1 MYIIHFLCRINK
13 LKEPSYSMF
22 SKSGTTSQKSLLSS
36 TCSNTSLIYDVFD
49 DKHSSKYDMQR
60 FQESSNKNNKFKTHS
75 SSIDISLEKQ
85 PLKLS
90 NEEHLKYLQGSDVAT
105 RESPSLSVIEKQPTS
120 QDNSNVADAN
130 KLGTSS
136 RRASSDIYQFSDAPL
151 LPTRRR
157 RSSIGLS
164 GTRCST
170 RSGTSSAR
178 IKSGKLK
185 TRRPSFVANTL
196 VNHVVIS
203 PKLSTSND
211 RGARITS
218 GGNRSK
224 KKKTLRCSDCRK
236 RINITNMF
244 ICRCEKTFC
253 AKHRHA
259 ESHCCTYDYKA
270 DGKKYLEKANPIIP
284 IPKLPKI

>member
-1 MYIIHFLCRINK
+1 MHIIHFLSRTNE
-13 LKEPSYSMF
+13 LKEDSYSMF
-22 SKSGTTSQKSLLSS
+22 SKSGTNSQKSLLAS
-36 TCSNTSLIYDVFD
+36 TCSNTSLICDVFD
-49 DKHSSKYDMQR
+49 DKHRSKYEIKR
-60 FQESSNKNNKFKTHS
+60 FQESSNKNNTFKTHS
-75 SSIDISLEKQ
+75 SGLDISLENQ

-90 NEEHLKYLQGSDVAT
+90 NKEHKTYLRGSDIAK
-105 RESPSLSVIEKQPTS
+105 RDSPSLSAIEKQPTS
-120 QDNSNVADAN
+120 QDNLIDADGN

-151 LPTRRR
+151 LATRRR

-170 RSGTSSAR
+170 RSGTSSGR

-196 VNHVVIS
+196 INHVVIS

-211 RGARITS
+211 RGARVTS

>member
-1 MYIIHFLCRINK
+1 
-13 LKEPSYSMF
+13 MF
-22 SKSGTTSQKSLLSS
+22 SKSGADSQKSLLAS
-36 TCSNTSLIYDVFD
+36 TCSNTSLICDVFD
-49 DKHSSKYDMQR
+49 DKHRSKYEIKR
-60 FQESSNKNNKFKTHS
+60 FQESSNKNNTFKTHS
-75 SSIDISLEKQ
+75 SGLDISLENQ

-90 NEEHLKYLQGSDVAT
+90 NKEHKTYLRGSDMAK
-105 RESPSLSVIEKQPTS
+105 RDSPSLSVMEKQPTS
-120 QDNSNVADAN
+120 QDNLIDADGN

-151 LPTRRR
+151 LATRRR

-196 VNHVVIS
+196 INHVVIS

-211 RGARITS
+211 RGARVTS
-218 GGNRSK
+218 GGNRST

>member
-1 MYIIHFLCRINK
+1 MHTIHFLHRINE
-13 LKEPSYSMF
+13 LKQDSYSMF
-22 SKSGTTSQKSLLSS
+22 SKSRTNSQKSLLAS
-36 TCSNTSLIYDVFD
+36 TCSNTSLICDVFD
-49 DKHSSKYDMQR
+49 DKHSSKYEMKR
-60 FQESSNKNNKFKTHS
+60 FQESSNENNMFKNHS
-75 SSIDISLEKQ
+75 SGLDISLENQ

-90 NEEHLKYLQGSDVAT
+90 NKAPKTYLRSSDIAK
-105 RESPSLSVIEKQPTS
+105 RDSPSLSVMEKQPTS
-120 QDNSNVADAN
+120 QDNFIDAGGN

-151 LPTRRR
+151 LATRRR

-170 RSGTSSAR
+170 RSGTSSGR

-196 VNHVVIS
+196 INHVVIS

-211 RGARITS
+211 RGARVTS
-218 GGNRSK
+218 GGNRST
-224 KKKTLRCSDCRK
+224 KKKTLRCCDCRK
-236 RINITNMF
+236 RINVTNMF

-259 ESHCCTYDYKA
+259 ESHCCIYDYKA
-270 DGKKYLEKANPIIP
+270 GGKKYLEKANPIIP

>member
-1 MYIIHFLCRINK
+1 MHIIHFLSRTNE
-13 LKEPSYSMF
+13 LKEDSYSMF
-22 SKSGTTSQKSLLSS
+22 SKSGTNSQKSLLAS

-49 DKHSSKYDMQR
+49 DKHSSKYEMKR
-60 FQESSNKNNKFKTHS
+60 FQESSNKNNMFKTHS
-75 SSIDISLEKQ
+75 SGLDVSSENQPLTLSKKKHITYLRSSDVSKRESPPLSVLEKQ
-85 PLKLS
+85 
-90 NEEHLKYLQGSDVAT
+90 T
-105 RESPSLSVIEKQPTS
+105 TS
-120 QDNSNVADAN
+120 KDNLTDAEAN
-130 KLGTSS
+130 TLGTGS

-151 LPTRRR
+151 LATRRR

-196 VNHVVIS
+196 INHVVIS
-203 PKLSTSND
+203 PKLSASND
-211 RGARITS
+211 RGARVTS

>member
-1 MYIIHFLCRINK
+1 
-13 LKEPSYSMF
+13 MF
-22 SKSGTTSQKSLLSS
+22 SKSGTNSQKSLLAS
-36 TCSNTSLIYDVFD
+36 TCSNTSLVYDVFD
-49 DKHSSKYDMQR
+49 DKHSSKYEMKR
-60 FQESSNKNNKFKTHS
+60 FQESSNKNNKYKSHS
-75 SSIDISLEKQ
+75 SGLNVSSECQ
-85 PLKLS
+85 PLRLNNK
-90 NEEHLKYLQGSDVAT
+90 EHITYLRGPEVAK
-105 RESPSLSVIEKQPTS
+105 RESPSSGALHIQATSKDNPT
-120 QDNSNVADAN
+120 DADTD

-136 RRASSDIYQFSDAPL
+136 RRASSDIYQFNDGPL

-185 TRRPSFVANTL
+185 TRRPSFVANAL

-203 PKLSTSND
+203 PKISTSND
-211 RGARITS
+211 RATRVTS
-218 GGNRSK
+218 GGNRPK